1 MSIDSLQKLKR
12 KAFGLALFTVIYNLL
27 EGVLS
32 ILFGNIAKSVAL
44 VSFGLD
50 SFAES
55 LSGFVILW
63 RFYGSHNMSAEE
75 NEKKEKQAITLVGW
89 TFFIFGAYVL
99 VDVIKKLVFKEI
111 PQPTA
116 GGLTILILSLLIMPI
131 LYYQKYKT
139 GKLLQSKS
147 LIGDSKE
154 TLACIFLSAI
164 ILIGL
169 GTNYLW
175 GIWQLDPFLA
185 LLVSLFLFREGYHIV
200 REKDACSC

>member
-1 MSIDSLQKLKR
+1 M
-12 KAFGLALFTVIYNLL
+12 
-27 EGVLS
+27 S